1 MVGLYF
7 TYVECVG
14 KRPEFAEQNLWVAK
28 YFYNECYKLIE
39 PQITDETLK
48 AMYTMMNAEKAKDL
62 VGIIPGI
69 TFFDWFN
76 KIKTEEYGGKKEL
89 EEIRSRLSK
98 EVIDNDLKTGVLS
111 STLDIL
117 D

>member
-1 MVGLYF
+1 
-7 TYVECVG
+7 
-14 KRPEFAEQNLWVAK
+14 
-28 YFYNECYKLIE
+28 
-39 PQITDETLK
+39 
-48 AMYTMMNAEKAKDL
+48 MYTSMNAEKAKDL
-62 VGIIPGI
+62 VGIIPEI

-89 EEIRSRLSK
+89 EEIRNKLPK
-98 EVIDNDLKTGVLS
+98 EVIENDLKTGVLS